1 MIYPIKHL
9 PPVIP
14 VGVQTE
20 SGVESIGFDVKPWM
34 DEFDG
39 LSFSVWVTRA
49 DDASAYPAAD
59 VELVGTILYWQP
71 NVVDTAVAGAGKV
84 EILAITGD
92 KRKLSGW
99 CGTMVKA
106 TSLAATQETPEA
118 ARPWVDE
125 VLEAADEAKRQADR
139 AEEIANDLAG
149 GGFTG
154 AVRFDKPQD
163 LTEEQKEQARENIGA
178 TVGEEGPPGP
188 PGDTRVYVGSDTPP
202 EGAEVWIN
210 PQGVVKEDEIPGVK
224 VEETDEGVM
233 ITAIN
238 WDGITQALVKH
249 GKDAEG
255 GSASVDDTLT
265 VSGAAADAKVTG
277 DKFKALTE
285 EIAKLPQDGGIELTS
300 PNGTRYRFTV
310 SDDGT
315 LTAKVVT
322 V

>member
-39 LSFSVWVTRA
+39 LFFSVWVTRA

-125 VLEAADEAKRQADR
+125 VLLAADEAKRQADR

-149 GGFTG
+149 GGFIG

-178 TVGEEGPPGP
+178 TLRGPEGPQGP
-188 PGDTRVYVGSDTPP
+188 AGDTRVYVGADLPP
-202 EGAEVWIN
+202 DDAEVWIN
-210 PQGVVKEDEIPGVK
+210 PEAALMPEDILGGNQYSPDDAGKLVYISPDGKLIPLILGYGLSIADGVLRVTNSQIIRAVCGTFRSGE
-224 VEETDEGVM
+224 
-233 ITAIN
+233 AIC
-238 WDGITQALVKH
+238 GEV
-249 GKDAEG
+249 
-255 GSASVDDTLT
+255 
-265 VSGAAADAKVTG
+265 
-277 DKFKALTE
+277 
-285 EIAKLPQDGGIELTS
+285 
-300 PNGTRYRFTV
+300 
-310 SDDGT
+310 
-315 LTAKVVT
+315 
-322 V
+322 

>member
-178 TVGEEGPPGP
+178 TLPGPEGPQGP
-188 PGDTRVYVGSDTPP
+188 AGDTRVYVGSDIPP
-202 EGAEVWIN
+202 DGAEVWFD
-210 PQGVVKEDEIPGVK
+210 PQAIADEMEIPGVK
-224 VEETDEGVM
+224 VEETEEGVE
-233 ITAIN
+233 ITAVN
-238 WDGITQALVKH
+238 WNGVTKALVKH
-249 GKDAEG
+249 GKNAETG
-255 GSASVDDTLT
+255 ITVDKNLT
-265 VSGAAADAKVTG
+265 QAGAAADAKAVG
-277 DKFKALTE
+277 DKFTTLYE
-285 EIAKLPQDGGIELTS
+285 EIVGNGDDSITLKS
-300 PNGTRYRFTV
+300 PNGTKYKITV
-310 SDDGT
+310 ADDGI
-315 LTAKVVT
+315 LTAT
-322 V
+322 AI